1 MIQRI
6 SGIWGKGLRLA
17 PLWLLGLLFLSLM
30 AFIGMAEDVYER
42 EGFFFDEPILAFL
55 HAQQNSLWNAFALAL
70 TQSASAPV
78 VGGLAL
84 LALLWAYR
92 RRLDWPLFALGLG
105 GAVLL
110 NLASKLFFAR
120 TRPHLFPQLTPEPD
134 YSFPSGHTMASL
146 ALVLAL
152 YWLLALRFPRAARW
166 LLALGLS
173 WAFLVGL
180 SRLYLQVHYPSDVLA
195 GWALSFLWVV
205 GVGLWY
211 RWAAGQRG

>member
-1 MIQRI
+1 MIKSSRQI
-6 SGIWGKGLRLA
+6 LKSVLLWV
-17 PLWLLGLLFLSLM
+17 PLWLLALLFLSLLG
-30 AFIGMAEDVYER
+30 FVGLAEDVYER
-42 EGFFFDEPILAFL
+42 EGFFFDGPVLAFL
-55 HAQQNSLWNAFALAL
+55 HAQQSDVWNTLALAF

-84 LALLWAYR
+84 GVLVWAYF
-92 RRLDWPLFALGLG
+92 RRLGWPVFALGLG

-110 NLASKLFFAR
+110 NQAAKLFFAR
-120 TRPHLFPQLTPEPD
+120 ARPHLFPQLTPEHD

-152 YWLLALRFPRAARW
+152 YALLMPRFPHVARW
-166 LLALGLS
+166 LLGLGLP
-173 WAFLVGL
+173 WALLVGL

-195 GWALSFLWVV
+195 GWALSFLWVF

-211 RWAAGQRG
+211 RWAVGGRG

>member
-1 MIQRI
+1 MVRRI
-6 SGIWGKGLRLA
+6 SGIWEEGLRLA
-17 PLWLLGLLFLSLM
+17 PPWLLGLLFLSLLG
-30 AFIGMAEDVYER
+30 FGGLAEDVYER
-42 EGFFFDEPILAFL
+42 EGFFFDGPVLTFL
-55 HAQQNSLWNAFALAL
+55 HAQQSGFWSAWALAL

-84 LALLWAYR
+84 LVLLWAYW
-92 RRLDWPLFALGLG
+92 RRLGWPVFALGLG

-110 NLASKLFFAR
+110 NQASKLLFAR
-120 TRPHLFPQLTPEPD
+120 TRPHLFPQLTPEHD

-152 YWLLALRFPRAARW
+152 YLLLAPRFPRVARW
-166 LLALGLS
+166 VLGLGLP

-211 RWAAGQRG
+211 RWKAGRGG